1 MANLYSTVQTV
12 GNDGSTV
19 ATLGSNARKSESPFS
34 RFGTPE
40 LSLLKIAGATGAHTN
55 PGNANSVFHQVISA
69 FQTRGEVY
77 FSTTGTNLVLVLV
90 NTNTLTN
97 VDSKSGSVES
107 GTGFDLIEAEI
118 NAITGLTVTI
128 SAATLS

>member
-1 MANLYSTVQTV
+1 MADLY
-12 GNDGSTV
+12 TV
-19 ATLGSNARKSESPFS
+19 AAAVDNAGATSVTIGANARKSQSPFS

-55 PGNANSVFHQVISA
+55 SGNANSVFHRVVNA

-77 FSTTGTNLVLVLV
+77 FSTTGTDLVFVLV